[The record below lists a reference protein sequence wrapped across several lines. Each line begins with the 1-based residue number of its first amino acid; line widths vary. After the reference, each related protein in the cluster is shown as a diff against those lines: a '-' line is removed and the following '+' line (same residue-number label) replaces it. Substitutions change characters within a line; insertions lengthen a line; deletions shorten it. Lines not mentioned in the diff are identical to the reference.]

1 MTLLSCKII
10 YMVAEQASFL
20 KAAALLNLTP
30 SAVSHAVKTAE
41 KEVGFQIFNRNKNGV
56 SLNSYGGQLFP
67 YIVSLLNSEESLNQF
82 IDKLN
87 GLDQGTVRIGAFNS
101 VCIEWLPELLSEFRK
116 RYPAIAVEVFE
127 GTYDD
132 VIGWLNTGVIELGFL
147 SASCN
152 TTYSITPLYED
163 RLVCIAPEGF
173 QTKKKGYITLEE
185 MQQHPFVIQRESC
198 DADIQKF
205 LSDKKLDIHRSCH
218 VIDDQAIAAMVA
230 SGFGISIMPELTSR
244 SLGGSLEVLEIEEA
258 SMRLIGLAMPEK
270 PGLSPAADQLRKL
283 ILEKYQFVGAEK

>member
-1 MTLLSCKII
+1 M
-10 YMVAEQASFL
+10 
-20 KAAALLNLTP
+20 
-30 SAVSHAVKTAE
+30 
-41 KEVGFQIFNRNKNGV
+41 
-56 SLNSYGGQLFP
+56 
-67 YIVSLLNSEESLNQF
+67 
-82 IDKLN
+82 
-87 GLDQGTVRIGAFNS
+87 
-101 VCIEWLPELLSEFRK
+101 
-116 RYPAIAVEVFE
+116 EVFE

>member
-10 YMVAEQASFL
+10 FTVSEQGSFL
-20 KAAALLNLTP
+20 KAASLLNLTP

-41 KEVGFQIFNRNKNGV
+41 KELGFQIFNRNKNGV
-56 SLNSYGGQLFP
+56 SLTSYGEQLFP

-87 GLDQGTVRIGAFNS
+87 GLEQGTVRVGAFNS
-101 VCIEWLPELLSEFRK
+101 VCIEWLPSLLREFRE
-116 RYPAIAVEVFE
+116 RYPSIAIEVFE

-147 SASCN
+147 SESCN
-152 TTYSITPLYED
+152 TTFSMIPLYED
-163 RLVCIAPEGF
+163 RLVCIAPKGF
-173 QTKKKGYITLEE
+173 ETKEPGFITLEE

-205 LSDKKLDIHRSCH
+205 INDKNLDIHRTCH
-218 VIDDQAIAAMVA
+218 VIDDQATAAMVA

-244 SLGGSLEVLEIEEA
+244 CLSGNLEVLEIEEA
-258 SMRLIGLAMPEK
+258 NMRLIGLAEPEK
-270 PGLSPAADQLRKL
+270 GNLSPAATQLKKL
-283 ILEKYQFVGAEK
+283 ILEKYQHIGA

>member
-1 MTLLSCKII
+1 MSKGGKGNMTLLSCKII

-41 KEVGFQIFNRNKNGV
+41 KEVGFQIFNRNKNAV
-56 SLNSYGGQLFP
+56 SLTSYGEQLFP

-163 RLVCIAPEGF
+163 RLVCIA
-173 QTKKKGYITLEE
+173 KKK
-185 MQQHPFVIQRESC
+185 
-198 DADIQKF
+198 
-205 LSDKKLDIHRSCH
+205 KKR
-218 VIDDQAIAAMVA
+218 
-230 SGFGISIMPELTSR
+230 R
-244 SLGGSLEVLEIEEA
+244 
-258 SMRLIGLAMPEK
+258 
-270 PGLSPAADQLRKL
+270 
-283 ILEKYQFVGAEK
+283 